1 MAISPSEWEGERVS
15 KLHYDSNDRD
25 DMTFKN
31 CPFCGGEAFLASYVP
46 SFTNDHYYFVVC
58 EDCGARSKPTA
69 KTMTEA
75 IKDWNRR
82 KPHER

>member
-1 MAISPSEWEGERVS
+1 MAIFLSEWEQKCMS
-15 KLHYDSNDRD
+15 KLHYDSNDLD
-25 DMTFKN
+25 DGTFQR
-31 CPFCGGEAFLASYVP
+31 CPFCGGEAFLALYNP

-69 KTMTEA
+69 KTANEA

-82 KPHER
+82 YKP